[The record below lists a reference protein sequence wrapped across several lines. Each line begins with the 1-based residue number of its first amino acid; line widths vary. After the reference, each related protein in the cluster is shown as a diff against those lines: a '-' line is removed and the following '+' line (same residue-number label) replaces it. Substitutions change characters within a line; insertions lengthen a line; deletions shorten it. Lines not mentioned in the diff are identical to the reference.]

1 MPDNGKTDSEGG
13 KRMKISVN
21 TLQKSEQ
28 LELCRL
34 LVSAGYTVTLTKEKQ
49 PNKRSSKSVII
60 YNVSHEESE
69 ERYGA

>member
-1 MPDNGKTDSEGG
+1 
-13 KRMKISVN
+13 MKISVN

-28 LELCRL
+28 LELYRL

-60 YNVSHEESE
+60 YNVLHEESE
-69 ERYGA
+69 ERYGT